1 MLAYYLYKNK
11 LWRDAMANESK
22 DSVILIGKKNTKS
35 YVLAVIT
42 LLNQGTKNITLK
54 ARGKSISTAVDV
66 AEMVRNKFAK
76 DLKVD
81 AINISTEELTNE
93 DGTKVRVS
101 AIEIKLLK

>member
-1 MLAYYLYKNK
+1 
-11 LWRDAMANESK
+11 MAEQK

-42 LLNQGTKNITLK
+42 LLNQGITRVILK

-76 DLKVD
+76 DLKVED
-81 AINISTEELTNE
+81 IKISTEELSNE
-93 DGTKVRVS
+93 DGSNVRVS
-101 AIEIKLLK
+101 AIEITLNK

>member
-1 MLAYYLYKNK
+1 MT
-11 LWRDAMANESK
+11 NESK
-22 DSVILIGKKNTKS
+22 DSVILVGKKNTKS

-42 LLNQGTKNITLK
+42 LLNQGIKNITLK

-76 DLKVD
+76 DLKVE

>member
-1 MLAYYLYKNK
+1 
-11 LWRDAMANESK
+11 MANESK
-22 DSVILIGKKNTKS
+22 DNIVLIGKKNTKS

-42 LLNQGTKNITLK
+42 LLNQGIKSIILK

-76 DLKVD
+76 DLKVE

-93 DGTKVRVS
+93 DGSKVRVS

>member
-1 MLAYYLYKNK
+1 
-11 LWRDAMANESK
+11 MANESK
-22 DSVILIGKKNTKS
+22 DSVILVGKKNTKS

-42 LLNQGTKNITLK
+42 LLNQGIKNITLK

-76 DLKVD
+76 DLQVE

>member
-1 MLAYYLYKNK
+1 
-11 LWRDAMANESK
+11 MANESK
-22 DSVILIGKKNTKS
+22 DSVILVGKKNTKS

-42 LLNQGTKNITLK
+42 LLNQGIKNITLK

-76 DLKVD
+76 DLKVE